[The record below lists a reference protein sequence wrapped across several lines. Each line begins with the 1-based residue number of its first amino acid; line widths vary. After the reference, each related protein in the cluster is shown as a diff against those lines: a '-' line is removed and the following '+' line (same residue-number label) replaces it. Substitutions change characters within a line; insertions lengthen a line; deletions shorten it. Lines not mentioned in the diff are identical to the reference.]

1 VTSVFSVLKKDMF
14 EKILIANRGEIALR
28 IILTCKELGIRTVA
42 VYSEAD
48 RNSLHVRF
56 ADEDVCIGPP
66 ESTGSY
72 LNIPNI
78 ISAAEITGAD
88 AVHPGYG
95 FLSENANFAEICETC
110 NLKFIGPRPNAL
122 RLMGDK
128 SEARR
133 IAREAGVPIIPG
145 SDGVLT
151 SEDHGLQV
159 AEDLG
164 FPVILKAVA
173 GGGGRGMRVVEN
185 SSELST
191 AFRMAQR
198 EAAGAFGVPEL
209 YLEKYLDRPRHI
221 EFQIL
226 ADEHGNLVH
235 LGEREC
241 SIQRRHQKIIEESP
255 STRLDEDLRTRMGE
269 AALRVARAV
278 DYVNAG
284 TIEFLVDSS
293 GKFYFLEM
301 NTRIQVEHPV
311 TEMVTGLDLL
321 YLQIRVAG
329 GRELPF
335 RQEDVLFRGHAI
347 ECRINAEDAVTFQ
360 PCPGKITAFHVPG
373 GPGVRVDTAA
383 YAEGVIPR
391 YYDSMIAK
399 VIVHAPHRKAAVSRM
414 KRALDMMI
422 VEGIKT
428 NLSLHKKVLDD
439 EDFIRGNIDTGFMK
453 RYDPKERRT
462 LIFSEPAGVS
472 RVL

>member
-1 VTSVFSVLKKDMF
+1 MF
-14 EKILIANRGEIALR
+14 NKVLIANRGEIALR
-28 IILTCKELGIRTVA
+28 VILACKELGIRTVA
-42 VYSEAD
+42 VYSDAD
-48 RNSLHVRF
+48 RHSLHVRF

-66 ESTGSY
+66 ESSGSY

-88 AVHPGYG
+88 AIHPGYG

-110 NLKFIGPRPNAL
+110 NLKFIGPSPQAIRS
-122 RLMGDK
+122 MGDK
-128 SEARR
+128 AEARR
-133 IAREAGVPIIPG
+133 IAKEVGVPIIPG
-145 SDGVLT
+145 SEGILN
-151 SEDHGLQV
+151 SEDHALQV
-159 AEDLG
+159 AEELG

-185 SSELST
+185 GADLAT
-191 AFRMAQR
+191 AFRMAER

-209 YLEKYLDRPRHI
+209 YLEKYLQQPRHI

-226 ADEHGNLVH
+226 ADEQGNLVH

-241 SIQRRHQKIIEESP
+241 SVQRRHQKIIEESP
-255 STRLDEDLRTRMGE
+255 SPRMTDELRRRMGE
-269 AALRVARAV
+269 AALLVARAV

-284 TIEFLVDSS
+284 TVEFLVDSTGS
-293 GKFYFLEM
+293 FYFLEM

-311 TEMVTGLDLL
+311 TEMVTGLDLV
-321 YLQIRVAG
+321 YLQIRIAS

-335 RQEDVLFRGHAI
+335 SQEDVAFRGHAI
-347 ECRINAEDAVTFQ
+347 ECRINAEDPVTFQ
-360 PCPGKITAFHVPG
+360 PSPGRITAFHVPG

-399 VIVHAPHRKAAVSRM
+399 VIVHSPHRKAAVSRM
-414 KRALDMMI
+414 RRALDMMI

-428 NLSLHKKVLDD
+428 NLSLHKKVLED
-439 EDFIRGNIDTGFMK
+439 EDFLRGDIDTNFMR
-453 RYDPKERRT
+453 RYDVRERRAA
-462 LIFSEPAGVS
+462 LFAEPAAVS

>member
-1 VTSVFSVLKKDMF
+1 MF
-14 EKILIANRGEIALR
+14 NKILIANRGEIAIR
-28 IILTCKELGIRTVA
+28 IIHACKELGISTVA

-56 ADEDVCIGPP
+56 ADEDICIGPP
-66 ESTGSY
+66 ESAGSY

-78 ISAAEITGAD
+78 ISAAEVTGAD
-88 AVHPGYG
+88 AIHPGYG
-95 FLSENANFAEICETC
+95 FLSENSNFAEICETC
-110 NLKFIGPRPNAL
+110 NIKFIGPRPHAI
-122 RLMGDK
+122 RMMGDK
-128 SEARR
+128 AQARR
-133 IAREAGVPIIPG
+133 IAKESDVPIIPG
-145 SDGVLT
+145 SDGALT
-151 SEDHGLQV
+151 SEEHALQV
-159 AEDLG
+159 ADELG

-185 SSELST
+185 ANDLTT

-198 EAAGAFGVPEL
+198 EAVSAFGIPEL
-209 YLEKYLDRPRHI
+209 YLEKYLHRPRHI
-221 EFQIL
+221 EFQVL
-226 ADEHGNLVH
+226 ADEYGNMIH

-241 SIQRRHQKIIEESP
+241 SVQRRHQKMIEESP
-255 STRLDEDLRTRMGE
+255 SVRLDDALRTRMGE
-269 AALRVARAV
+269 AALRVAKAV

-284 TIEFLVDSS
+284 TVEFLVDSN
-293 GKFYFLEM
+293 GDFYFLEM

-321 YLQIRVAG
+321 YMQIRVAA
-329 GRELPF
+329 GRELPLK
-335 RQEDVLFRGHAI
+335 QEDVVFRGHSI
-347 ECRINAEDAVTFQ
+347 ECRINAEDPFTFQ

-383 YAEGVIPR
+383 YAEGIIPR

-399 VIVHAPHRKAAVSRM
+399 VIVHAPHRKAAVARM

-428 NLSLHKKVLDD
+428 NLTLHKRVLED
-439 EDFIRGNIDTGFMK
+439 EDFLRGEIDTNFMK
-453 RYDPKERRT
+453 RYDTKPRRT
-462 LIFSEPAGVS
+462 ALFQEPADVT

>member
-1 VTSVFSVLKKDMF
+1 
-14 EKILIANRGEIALR
+14 
-28 IILTCKELGIRTVA
+28 
-42 VYSEAD
+42 
-48 RNSLHVRF
+48 
-56 ADEDVCIGPP
+56 
-66 ESTGSY
+66 
-72 LNIPNI
+72 
-78 ISAAEITGAD
+78 
-88 AVHPGYG
+88 
-95 FLSENANFAEICETC
+95 
-110 NLKFIGPRPNAL
+110 
-122 RLMGDK
+122 
-128 SEARR
+128 
-133 IAREAGVPIIPG
+133 
-145 SDGVLT
+145 
-151 SEDHGLQV
+151 
-159 AEDLG
+159 
-164 FPVILKAVA
+164 
-173 GGGGRGMRVVEN
+173 
-185 SSELST
+185 
-191 AFRMAQR
+191 MAQR

>member
-1 VTSVFSVLKKDMF
+1 MF
-14 EKILIANRGEIALR
+14 NKILIANRGEIALR
-28 IILTCKELGIRTVA
+28 IIHACKELGIRTVA
-42 VYSEAD
+42 VYSAAD

-56 ADEDVCIGPP
+56 ADEDICIGPP
-66 ESTGSY
+66 ESAGSY

-88 AVHPGYG
+88 AIHPGYG

-110 NLKFIGPRPNAL
+110 NLKFIGPRPHAI
-122 RLMGDK
+122 RMMGDK
-128 SEARR
+128 AQARA

-145 SDGVLT
+145 SEGVLS
-151 SEDHGLQV
+151 SEEHALQV

-185 SSELST
+185 SGELST

-198 EAAGAFGVPEL
+198 EAASAFGAPEL
-209 YLEKYLDRPRHI
+209 YLEKYLERPRHI
-221 EFQIL
+221 EFQVL
-226 ADEHGNLVH
+226 ADEHGNMVH

-241 SIQRRHQKIIEESP
+241 SVQRRHQKIIEESP
-255 STRLDEDLRTRMGE
+255 SMRLDDELRFRMGE

-278 DYVNAG
+278 DYVSAG
-284 TIEFLVDSS
+284 TVEFLVDAA
-293 GKFYFLEM
+293 GEFYFLEM

-311 TEMVTGLDLL
+311 TEMITGLDLL
-321 YLQIRVAG
+321 FQQIRIAA
-329 GRELPF
+329 GRELAF
-335 RQEDVLFRGHAI
+335 KQDEVIFRGHSI
-347 ECRINAEDAVTFQ
+347 ECRINAEDPFTFQ
-360 PCPGKITAFHVPG
+360 PSPGKITAFHVPG

-399 VIVHAPHRKAAVSRM
+399 VIVHAPHRKAAISRM

-428 NLSLHKKVLDD
+428 NLSLHKRVLDD
-439 EDFIRGNIDTGFMK
+439 DDFVRGEIDTNFMR
-453 RYDPKERRT
+453 RYDPKERRSP
-462 LIFSEPAGVS
+462 LFSEPADVT

>member
-1 VTSVFSVLKKDMF
+1 MF
-14 EKILIANRGEIALR
+14 NKVLIANRGEIALR
-28 IILTCKELGIRTVA
+28 IILACKELGIRTVA
-42 VYSEAD
+42 VYSAAD

-56 ADEDVCIGPP
+56 ADEDVCIGPA

-78 ISAAEITGAD
+78 ISAAEITGVD

-110 NLKFIGPRPNAL
+110 NIKFIGPRPHAI

-128 SEARR
+128 AEARR

-145 SDGVLT
+145 SEGVIT
-151 SEDHGLQV
+151 SEEEALQV
-159 AEDLG
+159 AEELG
-164 FPVILKAVA
+164 FPIILKAVA

-185 SSELST
+185 ATELST
-191 AFRMAQR
+191 AFRLAQR
-198 EAAGAFGVPEL
+198 EAASAFGIPEL
-209 YLEKYLDRPRHI
+209 YLEKYLQRPRHI
-221 EFQIL
+221 EFQVL
-226 ADEHGNLVH
+226 ADEQGNLVH

-241 SIQRRHQKIIEESP
+241 SVQRRHQKIIEESP
-255 STRLDEDLRTRMGE
+255 SVRMDDELRMRMGE
-269 AALRVARAV
+269 AALQVARAV

-284 TIEFLVDSS
+284 TVEFLLD
-293 GKFYFLEM
+293 GTGNFYFLEM

-321 YLQIRVAG
+321 YLQIRIAA

-335 RQEDVLFRGHAI
+335 KQEDVEFRGHAI
-347 ECRINAEDAVTFQ
+347 ECRINAEDPVTFQ
-360 PCPGKITAFHVPG
+360 PSPGKITAFHVPG

-414 KRALDMMI
+414 RRALDMMI

-428 NLSLHKKVLDD
+428 NLSLHKKVLED
-439 EDFIRGNIDTGFMK
+439 EDFLRGDIDTNFML
-453 RYDPKERRT
+453 RYDAKERRAA
-462 LIFSEPAGVS
+462 LFSEAAGAS

>member
-1 VTSVFSVLKKDMF
+1 MF

-28 IILTCKELGIRTVA
+28 IILACKELGIRTVA
-42 VYSEAD
+42 VYSQAD

-66 ESTGSY
+66 ESAGSY

-110 NLKFIGPRPNAL
+110 GLKFIGPRPNAI

-128 SEARR
+128 AEARR
-133 IAREAGVPIIPG
+133 IASEAGVPIIPG
-145 SDGVLT
+145 SDGVLN
-151 SEDHGLQV
+151 SEDHALQV
-159 AEDLG
+159 AEELG
-164 FPVILKAVA
+164 YPVILKAVA

-185 SSELST
+185 SSELAT

-198 EAAGAFGVPEL
+198 EAAGAFGVSEL
-209 YLEKYLDRPRHI
+209 YPEKYLERPRHI

-226 ADEHGNLVH
+226 ADEHGNLIH

-255 STRLDEDLRTRMGE
+255 SVRIDDDLRARMGE

-284 TIEFLVDSS
+284 TIEFLLDST
-293 GKFYFLEM
+293 GNFYFLEM

-321 YLQIRVAG
+321 YLQIRIAS
-329 GRELPF
+329 GRELAF
-335 RQEDVLFRGHAI
+335 RQEDVIFRGHSI
-347 ECRINAEDAVTFQ
+347 ECRINAEDATTFQ
-360 PCPGKITAFHVPG
+360 PSPGKITAFHVPG

-383 YAEGVIPR
+383 YAEGVIPP

-399 VIVHAPHRKAAVSRM
+399 VIVHAPHRKAAISRM

-439 EDFIRGNIDTGFMK
+439 EDFIRGDIDTDFMR
-453 RYDPKERRT
+453 RYDPKQRRAP
-462 LIFSEPAGVS
+462 IFSEPAGVS

>member
-1 VTSVFSVLKKDMF
+1 MF
-14 EKILIANRGEIALR
+14 NKILIANRGEIALR
-28 IILTCKELGIRTVA
+28 IIHACKELGISTVA
-42 VYSEAD
+42 VYSTAD

-56 ADEDVCIGPP
+56 ADEDICIGPP

-78 ISAAEITGAD
+78 ISAAEVTGAD
-88 AVHPGYG
+88 AIHPGYG

-110 NLKFIGPRPNAL
+110 NIKFIGPRPHAI
-122 RLMGDK
+122 RMMGDK
-128 SEARR
+128 SQARS
-133 IAREAGVPIIPG
+133 IAKEAGVPIIPG
-145 SDGVLT
+145 SEGVLT
-151 SEDHGLQV
+151 SEEHALQV
-159 AEDLG
+159 ADELG

-185 SSELST
+185 ASELST

-198 EAAGAFGVPEL
+198 EAASAFGAPEL
-209 YLEKYLDRPRHI
+209 YLEKYLIRPRHI

-226 ADEHGNLVH
+226 ADEQGNMVH

-241 SIQRRHQKIIEESP
+241 SVQRRHQKIIEESP
-255 STRLDEDLRTRMGE
+255 STRLDDELRTRMGE

-278 DYVNAG
+278 DYVSAG
-284 TIEFLVDSS
+284 TVEFLLDAE
-293 GKFYFLEM
+293 GNFYFLEM

-311 TEMVTGLDLL
+311 TEMITGLDLL
-321 YLQIRVAG
+321 FQQIRIAA
-329 GRELPF
+329 GRELAF
-335 RQEDVLFRGHAI
+335 KQDEIIFRGHSI
-347 ECRINAEDAVTFQ
+347 ECRINAEDPFTFQ
-360 PCPGKITAFHVPG
+360 PSPGKITAFHVPG

-428 NLSLHKKVLDD
+428 NLSLHKRILND
-439 EDFIRGNIDTGFMK
+439 EDFMRGDIDTNFMK
-453 RYDPKERRT
+453 RYDPKERRSV
-462 LIFSEPAGVS
+462 LFSEPADVS

>member
-1 VTSVFSVLKKDMF
+1 MF
-14 EKILIANRGEIALR
+14 NKILIANRGEIALR
-28 IILTCKELGIRTVA
+28 IIHACKELGISTVA
-42 VYSEAD
+42 VYSAAD

-56 ADEDVCIGPP
+56 ADEDICIGPP

-78 ISAAEITGAD
+78 ISAAEVTGAD
-88 AVHPGYG
+88 AIHPGYG

-110 NLKFIGPRPNAL
+110 NIKFIGPRPHAI
-122 RLMGDK
+122 RMMGDK
-128 SEARR
+128 SQARS
-133 IAREAGVPIIPG
+133 IAKEAGVPIIPG
-145 SDGVLT
+145 SEGVLT
-151 SEDHGLQV
+151 SEEHALQV
-159 AEDLG
+159 ADELG

-185 SSELST
+185 ASELST

-198 EAAGAFGVPEL
+198 EAASAFGAPEL
-209 YLEKYLDRPRHI
+209 YLEKYLIRPRHI

-226 ADEHGNLVH
+226 ADEQGNMVH

-241 SIQRRHQKIIEESP
+241 SVQRRHQKIIEESP
-255 STRLDEDLRTRMGE
+255 STRLDDELRARMGE

-278 DYVNAG
+278 DYVSAG
-284 TIEFLVDSS
+284 TVEFLLDAE
-293 GKFYFLEM
+293 GNFYFLEM

-311 TEMVTGLDLL
+311 TEMITGLDLL
-321 YLQIRVAG
+321 FQQIRIAA
-329 GRELPF
+329 GRELAF
-335 RQEDVLFRGHAI
+335 KQDEVIFRGHSI
-347 ECRINAEDAVTFQ
+347 ECRINAEDPFTFQ
-360 PCPGKITAFHVPG
+360 PSPGKITAFHVPG

-428 NLSLHKKVLDD
+428 NLSLHKRILND
-439 EDFIRGNIDTGFMK
+439 EDFMRGDIDTNFMK
-453 RYDPKERRT
+453 RYDPKERRSV
-462 LIFSEPAGVS
+462 LFSEPADVS